1 MQVFSWLSPILKS
14 AKSIRAGFLKTS
26 LNRFAQR
33 RFARDQLNCCAAIAL
48 DVAQKI
54 GPTRAAELI
63 QASVRQSD
71 CVSSIVA
78 VPESRL
84 CARLRTHFQKFRCP
98 AIRRALSTARTR
110 PRTETGAG
118 IPVQPSA
125 KPQRARSLL
134 DPNPRKS
141 RRHKHEMKIEF
152 GQRFNP
158 FFLSTY

>member
-63 QASVRQSD
+63 QASVRLRL
-71 CVSSIVA
+71 VRSSCSR
-78 VPESRL
+78 ES
-84 CARLRTHFQKFRCP
+84 ALRTFADTLPKISVPGNPPHAFNGANP
-98 AIRRALSTARTR
+98 AAYGNRRWNSGAAKRKTPARKISAR
-110 PRTETGAG
+110 PK
-118 IPVQPSA
+118 SA
-125 KPQRARSLL
+125 KKPS
-134 DPNPRKS
+134 P
-141 RRHKHEMKIEF
+141 
-152 GQRFNP
+152 
-158 FFLSTY
+158 